1 MRAVPKLLLAAL
13 LLAPAAANAQ
23 SGGGAPSAQEI
34 AERSEQA
41 AYYQADDGRARV
53 QMDIVDSQDRTRER
67 TMTIL
72 RHDMMEGGEQTGH
85 QRFYVYFHEPSDIR
99 DTVFM
104 VHKHPQANDDRW
116 LYLPALD
123 LVRRIAAEDERSSF
137 VGSDYFY
144 EDVSG
149 RGANEDTHTLEET
162 TDTYYVLRSEPKKPG
177 LVEFDHY
184 VSYIHKETFI
194 PVQVEYYKAD
204 GTKYREYTVNE
215 VETIEGHPTVV
226 KSTMKSLQE
235 GGHSTL
241 TYTQVDYDVG
251 LTADTFTERYLRN
264 PPRGQLTTAE

>member
-1 MRAVPKLLLAAL
+1 MRLPKTLAAGAAAL
-13 LLAPAAANAQ
+13 LLAPTALHAQ
-23 SGGGAPSAQEI
+23 PSAEEI
-34 AERSEQA
+34 AQKAEQA

-53 QMDIVDSQDRTRER
+53 EMEIRDPQGGTRTR
-67 TMTIL
+67 MLTIL
-72 RHDMMEGGEQTGH
+72 RHDMMEGGRQTGH
-85 QRFYVYFHEPSDIR
+85 QRFYVYFHEPADIR

-104 VHKHPQANDDRW
+104 VHKHPESNDDRW

-149 RGANEDTHTLEET
+149 RSAAEDTHTLQDT
-162 TDTYYVLRSEPKKPG
+162 TDTYYVLKSDPKQPD

-184 VSYIHKETFI
+184 VSYIHKDTFI

-204 GTKYREYTVNE
+204 GIKYREYTVNK

-226 KSTMKSLQE
+226 KSTMKALQE
-235 GGHSTL
+235 GGQSSL

-251 LTADTFTERYLRN
+251 LSPDLFTERYLRN
-264 PPRGQLTTAE
+264 PPRGQLTEAR